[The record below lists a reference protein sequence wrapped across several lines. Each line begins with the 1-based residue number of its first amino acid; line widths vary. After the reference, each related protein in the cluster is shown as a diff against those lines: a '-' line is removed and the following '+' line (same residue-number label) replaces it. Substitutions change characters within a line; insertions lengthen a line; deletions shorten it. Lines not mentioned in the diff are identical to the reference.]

1 MRRIAQGALALL
13 IVLGGMAFTTGTAQ
27 ACSCVAGGAD
37 EYYQWADAVF
47 SGEIVDRT
55 GERLENAG
63 KNVFAPGSFTYTVEV
78 DAVFKGDVAARQKV
92 VAGTQESACGIVFP
106 KSGPILVYGIAP
118 GTSSAGNGAPDTY
131 GTGLCSGSTA
141 TAAVPAVFGEGE
153 PPIGAES
160 SAPAPAPL
168 PTAPAVDIGTA
179 TGSTWATMFGIALL
193 ASLLIAGGV
202 YLAQRRHR

>member
-1 MRRIAQGALALL
+1 MRRIVQGALALL

-27 ACSCVAGGAD
+27 ACSCFLGTPQQRLD
-37 EYYQWADAVF
+37 RSDAVF

-55 GERLENAG
+55 GKGVEKVG
-63 KNVFAPGSFTYTVEV
+63 KNLYTGGNFTYTVAV
-78 DAVFKGDVAARQKV
+78 DAVYKGDVAATQKV
-92 VAGTQESACGIVFP
+92 VAGTDGAACGITFPDNGPVLVF
-106 KSGPILVYGIAP
+106 GTAGGGIIGGKVP
-118 GTSSAGNGAPDTY
+118 PDQY
-131 GTGLCSGSTA
+131 GTNLCSGSKA

-153 PPIGAES
+153 PPIGAEP

-193 ASLLIAGGV
+193 ASLVIAGGV
-202 YLAQRRHR
+202 YLAQRRRR